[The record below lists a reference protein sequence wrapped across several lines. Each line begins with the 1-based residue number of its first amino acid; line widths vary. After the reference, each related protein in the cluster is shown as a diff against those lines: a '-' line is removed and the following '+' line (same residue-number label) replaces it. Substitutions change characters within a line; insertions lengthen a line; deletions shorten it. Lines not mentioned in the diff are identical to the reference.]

1 MADIKQLY
9 SDSARSKPISPKTV
23 GGAVELESGKTLE
36 EFAAETSETLETIEK
51 LKSVTVSL
59 TTAGWS
65 GSVPYTQ
72 TVSVAGMTADWVPG
86 IPTIVLGSS
95 VDVTALLAATEALG
109 CIKMVTSAAGT
120 LTFTAPEDKPGVSL
134 TLRVPG
140 MVGR

>member
-65 GSVPYTQ
+65 SSAPYTQ
-72 TVSVAGMTADWVPG
+72 TVTVSGMTADWDPWNIT
-86 IPTIVLGSS
+86 IPKESAS
-95 VDVTALLAATEALG
+95 VDTSTMLNELEALS
-109 CIKMVTSAAGT
+109 CINMCTSAENT
-120 LTFTAPEDKPGVSL
+120 LTFTCLEDKPSVTL
-134 TLRVPG
+134 TITVHG
-140 MVGR
+140 GI